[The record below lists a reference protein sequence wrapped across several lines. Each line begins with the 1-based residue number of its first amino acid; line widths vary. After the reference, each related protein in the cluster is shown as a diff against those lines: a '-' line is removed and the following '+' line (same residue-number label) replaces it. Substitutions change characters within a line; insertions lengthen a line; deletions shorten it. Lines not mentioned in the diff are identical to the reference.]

1 MKQTYHTMKH
11 FLLLLISNLHTFAK
25 MNQSPQLIINSNAM
39 KATKKWMIATT
50 ALLSFACAN
59 GYAQAN
65 KNADRSSQKE
75 EGNRNVMLNAA
86 SANGPRE
93 IQIGLPSADVNVL
106 ENGIPVTYATNPHSV
121 NSLWRADASLS
132 HVGLLKISETAITT
146 GNIGYAVNS
155 STQLGDKGFH
165 GTMNYKTNHFGMQEF
180 SLNLN
185 GEIAKDWYYSGS
197 IYQDFDPGT
206 FKIKSTPFQ
215 DRTQIYK
222 FALTKRYHDN
232 RGEFCAIYHYSNS
245 HPVYMYATQSAPFI
259 YVGDGSV
266 REFGDFSLGTT
277 SYLPMDNEMVYR
289 DMRTGELKKTN
300 LYDAVQNKGSEFT
313 LMNNYKWDNGLA
325 WKVIMKYDH
334 ATGSCVY
341 QTPME
346 LSKRANSSINYQ
358 YEAAD
363 GSMRNYEGE
372 YVQSRMSCLNR
383 GFIDEF
389 MFTTELSRNLP
400 NGTWRLGLNEW
411 YYDID
416 YASNTTMYDQSVP
429 MDGSYP
435 VRLYNPAFATS
446 TSRLYAGSGYYYD
459 FNKNAS
465 EYYKGHENKL
475 AIYFTHDWDITD
487 QLNLY
492 YGARLEYQALRGN
505 NAAVKNANGDYIGR
519 FANYY
524 LGATAIPAYDSEGN
538 QTGYMAGTSS
548 TNGSVAVEPTPMSYD
563 WINYALSAAATYK
576 LADKFGLTGDF
587 TYITQH
593 PRIENFAPATLPN
606 TDKISVPLGRAGIYF
621 NNDWLSLTSLF
632 SYISKTNNNSTLN
645 LQHTVNGVNEILA
658 APLNYDIKTLGW
670 TTDVVTTP
678 FKGFDLHF
686 LFTYQKPTYKKYET
700 SVKFSDGYI
709 GQINATGNIVAE
721 IPQVIIEIDPSYMI
735 TDNLKVW
742 TSFRY
747 FSKTYANI
755 NDAYYFNGRWETFGG
770 VNWQVN
776 KKLTLGC
783 TIVNFLNQTGAKGSI
798 AGAEL
803 VTKEEAGQYANTVMA
818 GSYIRPF
825 TVEFY

>member
-1 MKQTYHTMKH
+1 MNARLNQQEKRISAVV
-11 FLLLLISNLHTFAK
+11 FLL
-25 MNQSPQLIINSNAM
+25 
-39 KATKKWMIATT
+39 
-50 ALLSFACAN
+50 ACACM
-59 GYAQAN
+59 GAFAQQQDSTQVAN
-65 KNADRSSQKE
+65 PSKE

-155 STQLGDKGFH
+155 FTQLGEKGFN
-165 GTMNYKTNHFGMQEF
+165 GTLNYKSNHFGMQEF

-185 GEIAKDWYYSGS
+185 GGMGKDWFYSGS

-222 FALTKRYHDN
+222 FALTKRYNQN
-232 RGEFCAIYHYSNS
+232 RGELTAMYHYSNS
-245 HPVYMYATQSAPFI
+245 HPVYMYATQSAPFV

-277 SYLPMDNEMVYR
+277 SYLPVDNEMIYR
-289 DMRTGELKKTN
+289 DMRTGELKKTS

-313 LMNNYKWDNGLA
+313 LMNNYTWDNGLN
-325 WKVIMKYDH
+325 WKAIMKYDH
-334 ATGSCVY
+334 STGSCVY
-341 QTPME
+341 QTPMSLDKNE
-346 LSKRANSSINYQ
+346 AGINYM
-358 YEAAD
+358 YEDAD
-363 GSMRNYEGE
+363 GGMKPYTGE

-383 GFIDEF
+383 GFIDSF
-389 MFTTELSRNLP
+389 MFTTELSRSVGNS
-400 NGTWRLGLNEW
+400 TWRLGVNEW

-416 YASNTTMYDQSVP
+416 YSSATTMYDQSVP
-429 MDGSYP
+429 TDGGYP
-435 VRLYNPAFATS
+435 VRLYNADYQT
-446 TSRLYAGSGYYYD
+446 YADRTYGENGYYYD

-475 AIYFTHDWDITD
+475 AVYFTHDWNITD
-487 QLNLY
+487 KFNLY
-492 YGARLEYQALRGN
+492 YGARLEYQALRGD
-505 NAAVKNANGDYIGR
+505 NAAVLNADGNYVGR
-519 FANYY
+519 FSNYY
-524 LGATAIPAYDSEGN
+524 LGATAPD
-538 QTGYMAGTSS
+538 GTQI
-548 TNGSVAVEPTPMSYD
+548 APTPFSYD
-563 WINYALSAAATYK
+563 WLNYALTASATYK
-576 LADKFGLTGDF
+576 LNKEFGFTGDF

-593 PRIENFAPATLPN
+593 PKLENFAPATLPN

-621 NNDWLSLTSLF
+621 NNSWLSLTSLF

-645 LQHTVNGVNEILA
+645 LQHKTAAGQTEIMA
-658 APLNYDIKTLGW
+658 APLTYDIQTLGW
-670 TTDVVTTP
+670 TTDVVAHP

-700 SVKFSDGYI
+700 SVEFSDGYV
-709 GQINATGNIVAE
+709 GKINATGNIVAE
-721 IPQVIIEIDPSYMI
+721 IPQVIVEIDPSYMI
-735 TDNLKVW
+735 TKDLKIW

-770 VNWQVN
+770 LNWQVN
-776 KKLTLGC
+776 KQLSLGC
-783 TIVNFLNQTGAKGSI
+783 TVVNFLNQTGAKGSI

-803 VTKEEAGQYANTVMA
+803 VTKDEASKYAGTVMA

-825 TVEFY
+825 TVEFSASLKF

>member
-1 MKQTYHTMKH
+1 MQNFK
-11 FLLLLISNLHTFAK
+11 L
-25 MNQSPQLIINSNAM
+25 NAM
-39 KATKKWMIATT
+39 KIKKEQFSDRMKAIVLLL
-50 ALLSFACAN
+50 ALACVN
-59 GYAQAN
+59 GYAQEN
-65 KNADRSSQKE
+65 NSSKGEDGSTSKE

-132 HVGLLKISETAITT
+132 HVGLLKISKTAITT

-155 STQLGDKGFH
+155 FTQLGEKGFH
-165 GTMNYKTNHFGMQEF
+165 GTLNYKTNHFGMQEV

-185 GEIAKDWYYSGS
+185 GSLAKDWFYSGS

-222 FALTKRYHDN
+222 FALTKKYNDN
-232 RGEFCAIYHYSNS
+232 RGELTAIYHYSNS
-245 HPVYMYATQSAPFI
+245 HPVYNYATQSAPFV

-266 REFGDFSLGTT
+266 REFGDFALGTT
-277 SYLPMDNEMVYR
+277 SYLPVDNEMVYR

-300 LYDAVQNKGSEFT
+300 LYDASQNRGSEFT
-313 LMNNYKWDNGLA
+313 LMNNYTWDNGLN
-325 WKVIMKYDH
+325 WKTVMKYDH
-334 ATGSCVY
+334 SLGSLVY
-341 QTPME
+341 QTPMSLDQNE
-346 LSKRANSSINYQ
+346 AGINYL
-358 YEAAD
+358 YEAVD
-363 GSMRNYEGE
+363 GSMQPYTGE

-383 GFIDEF
+383 GFIDSF
-389 MFTTELSRNLP
+389 MFTTELSRKVN
-400 NGTWRLGLNEW
+400 NSTWRLGLNEW
-411 YYDID
+411 YYDVD
-416 YASNTTMYDQSVP
+416 YTSSTTMYDQSVP

-435 VRLYNPAFATS
+435 VRLYNADYATYS
-446 TSRLYAGSGYYYD
+446 GRTYAGSGCYYD

-475 AIYFTHDWDITD
+475 ALYFTHDWDITD
-487 QLNLY
+487 KLNLY
-492 YGARLEYQALRGN
+492 YGARLEYQALRGE
-505 NAAVKNANGDYIGR
+505 NAAVTNANGEYVGR

-524 LGATAIPAYDSEGN
+524 LGATAPD
-538 QTGYMAGTSS
+538 GTKI
-548 TNGSVAVEPTPMSYD
+548 APTSMSYD
-563 WINYALSAAATYK
+563 WLNYALTAAVTYK
-576 LADKFGLTGDF
+576 LTKEFGFTGDF

-593 PRIENFAPATLPN
+593 PKIENFAPATLPN
-606 TDKISVPLGRAGIYF
+606 TDKISVPLGRAGIYY
-621 NNDWLSLTSLF
+621 NNEWLSLTSLF

-645 LQHTVNGVNEILA
+645 LQHKTAAGQTEIMA

-670 TTDVVTTP
+670 TTDVVARP

-700 SVKFSDGYI
+700 SVTFSDGYV
-709 GQINATGNIVAE
+709 GSINATGNIVAE
-721 IPQVIIEIDPSYMI
+721 IPEVIVEIDPSYMI
-735 TDNLKVW
+735 TKDLKIW

-770 VNWQVN
+770 LNWQVN
-776 KKLTLGC
+776 KKLALGC
-783 TIVNFLNQTGAKGSI
+783 TVVNFLNQTGAKGSI

-803 VTKEEAGQYANTVMA
+803 IEKEDAGQYAGHVMA

-825 TVEFY
+825 TVEFSASLKF

>member
-1 MKQTYHTMKH
+1 MQD
-11 FLLLLISNLHTFAK
+11 F
-25 MNQSPQLIINSNAM
+25 NAM
-39 KATKKWMIATT
+39 KSESKQMNRMKAVVLLL
-50 ALLSFACAN
+50 ALACVN
-59 GYAQAN
+59 GYAQEN
-65 KNADRSSQKE
+65 NSSKGEDGSTSKE

-155 STQLGDKGFH
+155 FTQLGEKGFH
-165 GTMNYKTNHFGMQEF
+165 GTLNYKTNHFGMQEV

-185 GEIAKDWYYSGS
+185 GSLAKDWFYSGS

-222 FALTKRYHDN
+222 FALTKKYNDN
-232 RGEFCAIYHYSNS
+232 RGELTAIYHYSNS
-245 HPVYMYATQSAPFI
+245 HPVYNYATQSAPFV

-266 REFGDFSLGTT
+266 REFGDFALGTT
-277 SYLPMDNEMVYR
+277 SYLPVDNEMVYR

-300 LYDAVQNKGSEFT
+300 LYDASQNRGSEFT
-313 LMNNYKWDNGLA
+313 LMNNYTWDNGLN
-325 WKVIMKYDH
+325 WKTVMKYDH
-334 ATGSCVY
+334 SLGSLVY
-341 QTPME
+341 QTPMSLDQNE
-346 LSKRANSSINYQ
+346 AGINYL
-358 YEAAD
+358 YEAVD
-363 GSMRNYEGE
+363 GSMQPYTGE

-383 GFIDEF
+383 GFIDSF
-389 MFTTELSRNLP
+389 MFTTELSRKVN
-400 NGTWRLGLNEW
+400 NSTWRLGLNEW
-411 YYDID
+411 YYDVD
-416 YASNTTMYDQSVP
+416 YTSSTTMYDQSVP

-435 VRLYNPAFATS
+435 VRLYNADYATYS
-446 TSRLYAGSGYYYD
+446 GRTYAGSGCYYD

-475 AIYFTHDWDITD
+475 ALYFTHDWDITD
-487 QLNLY
+487 KLNLY
-492 YGARLEYQALRGN
+492 YGARLEYQALRGE
-505 NAAVKNANGDYIGR
+505 NAAVTNANGEYVGR

-524 LGATAIPAYDSEGN
+524 LGATAPD
-538 QTGYMAGTSS
+538 GTKI
-548 TNGSVAVEPTPMSYD
+548 APTSMSYD
-563 WINYALSAAATYK
+563 WLNYALTAAVTYK
-576 LADKFGLTGDF
+576 LTKEFGFTGDF

-593 PRIENFAPATLPN
+593 PKIENFAPATLPN
-606 TDKISVPLGRAGIYF
+606 TDKISVPLGRAGIYY
-621 NNDWLSLTSLF
+621 NNEWLSLTSLF

-645 LQHTVNGVNEILA
+645 LQHKTVAGQTEIMA

-670 TTDVVTTP
+670 TTDVVARP

-700 SVKFSDGYI
+700 SVTFSDGYV
-709 GQINATGNIVAE
+709 GSINATGNIVAE
-721 IPQVIIEIDPSYMI
+721 IPEVIVEIDPSYMI
-735 TDNLKVW
+735 TKDLKIW

-770 VNWQVN
+770 LNWQVN
-776 KKLTLGC
+776 KKLALGC
-783 TIVNFLNQTGAKGSI
+783 TVVNFLNQTGAKGSI

-803 VTKEEAGQYANTVMA
+803 IEKEDAGQYAGHVMA

-825 TVEFY
+825 TVEFSASLKF

>member
-1 MKQTYHTMKH
+1 MQD
-11 FLLLLISNLHTFAK
+11 F
-25 MNQSPQLIINSNAM
+25 NAM
-39 KATKKWMIATT
+39 KIKKEQFSDRMKAVVLLL
-50 ALLSFACAN
+50 ALACVN
-59 GYAQAN
+59 GYAQEN
-65 KNADRSSQKE
+65 NSSKGEDGSTSKE

-155 STQLGDKGFH
+155 FTQLGEKGFH
-165 GTMNYKTNHFGMQEF
+165 GTLNYKTNHFGMQEV

-185 GEIAKDWYYSGS
+185 GSLAKDWFYSGS

-222 FALTKRYHDN
+222 FALTKKYNDN
-232 RGEFCAIYHYSNS
+232 RGELTAIYHYSNS
-245 HPVYMYATQSAPFI
+245 HPVYNYATQSAPFV

-266 REFGDFSLGTT
+266 REFGDFALGTT
-277 SYLPMDNEMVYR
+277 SYLPVDNEMVYR

-300 LYDAVQNKGSEFT
+300 LYDASQNRGSEFT
-313 LMNNYKWDNGLA
+313 LMNNYTWDNGLN
-325 WKVIMKYDH
+325 WKTVMKYDH
-334 ATGSCVY
+334 SLGSLVY
-341 QTPME
+341 QTPMSLDQNE
-346 LSKRANSSINYQ
+346 AGINYL
-358 YEAAD
+358 YEAVD
-363 GSMRNYEGE
+363 GSMQPYTGE

-383 GFIDEF
+383 GFIDSF
-389 MFTTELSRNLP
+389 MFTTELSRKVN
-400 NGTWRLGLNEW
+400 NSTWRLGLNEW
-411 YYDID
+411 YYDVD
-416 YASNTTMYDQSVP
+416 YTSSTTMYDQSVP

-435 VRLYNPAFATS
+435 VRLYNADYATYS
-446 TSRLYAGSGYYYD
+446 GRTYAGSGCYYD

-475 AIYFTHDWDITD
+475 ALYFTHDWDITD
-487 QLNLY
+487 KLNLY
-492 YGARLEYQALRGN
+492 YGARLEYQALRGE
-505 NAAVKNANGDYIGR
+505 NAAVTNTNGEYVGR

-524 LGATAIPAYDSEGN
+524 LGATAPD
-538 QTGYMAGTSS
+538 GTKI
-548 TNGSVAVEPTPMSYD
+548 APTSMSYD
-563 WINYALSAAATYK
+563 WLNYALTAAVTYK
-576 LADKFGLTGDF
+576 LTKEFGFTGDF

-593 PRIENFAPATLPN
+593 PKIENFAPATLPN
-606 TDKISVPLGRAGIYF
+606 TDKISVPLGRAGIYY
-621 NNDWLSLTSLF
+621 NNEWLSLTSLF

-645 LQHTVNGVNEILA
+645 LQHKTAAGQTEIMA

-670 TTDVVTTP
+670 TTDVVARP

-700 SVKFSDGYI
+700 SVTFSDGYV
-709 GQINATGNIVAE
+709 GSINATGNIVAE
-721 IPQVIIEIDPSYMI
+721 IPEVIVEIDPSYMI
-735 TDNLKVW
+735 TKDLKIW

-770 VNWQVN
+770 LNWQVN
-776 KKLTLGC
+776 KKLALGC
-783 TIVNFLNQTGAKGSI
+783 TVVNFLNQTGAKGSI

-803 VTKEEAGQYANTVMA
+803 IEKEDAGQYAGHVMA

-825 TVEFY
+825 TVEFSASLKF

>member
-1 MKQTYHTMKH
+1 MIYINAMNARLNQQEKRISAVV
-11 FLLLLISNLHTFAK
+11 FLL
-25 MNQSPQLIINSNAM
+25 
-39 KATKKWMIATT
+39 
-50 ALLSFACAN
+50 ACACM
-59 GYAQAN
+59 GAFAQQQDSTQVAN
-65 KNADRSSQKE
+65 PSKE

-155 STQLGDKGFH
+155 FTQLGEKGFN
-165 GTMNYKTNHFGMQEF
+165 GTLNYKSNHFGMQEF

-185 GEIAKDWYYSGS
+185 GGMGKDWFYSGS

-222 FALTKRYHDN
+222 FALTKRYNQN
-232 RGEFCAIYHYSNS
+232 RGELTAMYHYSNS
-245 HPVYMYATQSAPFI
+245 HPVYMYATQSAPFV

-277 SYLPMDNEMVYR
+277 SYLPVDNEMIYR
-289 DMRTGELKKTN
+289 DMRTGKLKKTS

-313 LMNNYKWDNGLA
+313 LMNNYTWDNGLN
-325 WKVIMKYDH
+325 WKAIMKYDH
-334 ATGSCVY
+334 STGSCVY
-341 QTPME
+341 QTPMSLDKNE
-346 LSKRANSSINYQ
+346 AGINYM
-358 YEAAD
+358 YEDAD
-363 GSMRNYEGE
+363 GGMKPYTGE

-383 GFIDEF
+383 GFIDSF
-389 MFTTELSRNLP
+389 MFTTELSRSVGNS
-400 NGTWRLGLNEW
+400 TWRLGVNEW

-416 YASNTTMYDQSVP
+416 YSSATTMYDQSVP
-429 MDGSYP
+429 TDGGYP
-435 VRLYNPAFATS
+435 VRLYNADYQT
-446 TSRLYAGSGYYYD
+446 YADRTYGENGYYYD

-475 AIYFTHDWDITD
+475 AVYFTHDWNITD
-487 QLNLY
+487 KFNLY
-492 YGARLEYQALRGN
+492 YGARLEYQALRGD
-505 NAAVKNANGDYIGR
+505 NAAVLNADGNYVGR
-519 FANYY
+519 FSNYY
-524 LGATAIPAYDSEGN
+524 LGATAPD
-538 QTGYMAGTSS
+538 GTQI
-548 TNGSVAVEPTPMSYD
+548 APTPFSYD
-563 WINYALSAAATYK
+563 WLNYALTASATYK
-576 LADKFGLTGDF
+576 LNKEFGFTGDF

-593 PRIENFAPATLPN
+593 PKLENFAPATLPN

-621 NNDWLSLTSLF
+621 NNSWLSLTSLF

-645 LQHTVNGVNEILA
+645 LQHKTAAGQTEIMA
-658 APLNYDIKTLGW
+658 APLTYDIQTLGW
-670 TTDVVTTP
+670 TTDVVAHP

-700 SVKFSDGYI
+700 SVEFSDGYV
-709 GQINATGNIVAE
+709 GKINATGNIVAE
-721 IPQVIIEIDPSYMI
+721 IPQVIVEIDPSYMI
-735 TDNLKVW
+735 TKDLKIW

-770 VNWQVN
+770 LNWQVN
-776 KKLTLGC
+776 KQLSLGC
-783 TIVNFLNQTGAKGSI
+783 TVVNFLNQTGAKGSI

-803 VTKEEAGQYANTVMA
+803 VTKDEASKYAGTVMA

-825 TVEFY
+825 TVEFSASLKF

>member
-1 MKQTYHTMKH
+1 MKIKKEQFSDRMKAVV
-11 FLLLLISNLHTFAK
+11 LLL
-25 MNQSPQLIINSNAM
+25 
-39 KATKKWMIATT
+39 
-50 ALLSFACAN
+50 ALACVN
-59 GYAQAN
+59 GYAQEN
-65 KNADRSSQKE
+65 NSSKGEDGSTSKE

-155 STQLGDKGFH
+155 FTQLGEKGFH
-165 GTMNYKTNHFGMQEF
+165 GTLNYKTNHFGMQEV

-185 GEIAKDWYYSGS
+185 GSLAKDWFYSGS

-222 FALTKRYHDN
+222 FALTKKYNDN
-232 RGEFCAIYHYSNS
+232 RGELTAIYHYSNS
-245 HPVYMYATQSAPFI
+245 HPVYNYATQSAPFV

-266 REFGDFSLGTT
+266 REFGDFALGTT
-277 SYLPMDNEMVYR
+277 SYLPVDNEMVYR

-300 LYDAVQNKGSEFT
+300 LYDASQNRGSEFT
-313 LMNNYKWDNGLA
+313 LMNNYTWDNGLN
-325 WKVIMKYDH
+325 WKTVMKYDH
-334 ATGSCVY
+334 SLGSLVY
-341 QTPME
+341 QTPMSLDQNE
-346 LSKRANSSINYQ
+346 AGINYL
-358 YEAAD
+358 YEAVD
-363 GSMRNYEGE
+363 GSMQPYTGE

-383 GFIDEF
+383 GFIDSF
-389 MFTTELSRNLP
+389 MFTTELSRKVN
-400 NGTWRLGLNEW
+400 NSTWRLGLNEW
-411 YYDID
+411 YYDVD
-416 YASNTTMYDQSVP
+416 YTSSTTMYDQSVP

-435 VRLYNPAFATS
+435 VRLYNADYAIYSGRT
-446 TSRLYAGSGYYYD
+446 YAGSGCYYD

-475 AIYFTHDWDITD
+475 ALYFTHDWDITD
-487 QLNLY
+487 KLNLY
-492 YGARLEYQALRGN
+492 YGARLEYQALRGE
-505 NAAVKNANGDYIGR
+505 NAAVTNANGEYVGR

-524 LGATAIPAYDSEGN
+524 LGATAPD
-538 QTGYMAGTSS
+538 GTKI
-548 TNGSVAVEPTPMSYD
+548 APTSMSYD
-563 WINYALSAAATYK
+563 WLNYALTAAVTYK
-576 LADKFGLTGDF
+576 LTKEFGFTGDF

-593 PRIENFAPATLPN
+593 PKIENFAPATLPN
-606 TDKISVPLGRAGIYF
+606 TDKISVPLGRAGIYY
-621 NNDWLSLTSLF
+621 NNEWLSLTSLF

-645 LQHTVNGVNEILA
+645 LQHKTAAGQTEIMA

-670 TTDVVTTP
+670 TTDVVARP

-700 SVKFSDGYI
+700 SVTFSDGYV
-709 GQINATGNIVAE
+709 GSINATGNIVAE
-721 IPQVIIEIDPSYMI
+721 IPEVIVEIDPSYMI
-735 TDNLKVW
+735 TKDLKIW

-770 VNWQVN
+770 LNWQVN
-776 KKLTLGC
+776 KKLALGC
-783 TIVNFLNQTGAKGSI
+783 TVVNFLNQTGAKGSI

-803 VTKEEAGQYANTVMA
+803 IEKEDAGQYAGHVMA

-825 TVEFY
+825 TVEFSASLKF

>member
-1 MKQTYHTMKH
+1 MQNFK
-11 FLLLLISNLHTFAK
+11 L
-25 MNQSPQLIINSNAM
+25 NAM
-39 KATKKWMIATT
+39 KIKKEQFSDRMKAVVLLL
-50 ALLSFACAN
+50 ALACVN
-59 GYAQAN
+59 GYAQEN
-65 KNADRSSQKE
+65 NSSKGEDGSTSKE

-155 STQLGDKGFH
+155 FTQLGEKGFH
-165 GTMNYKTNHFGMQEF
+165 GTLNYKTNHFGMQEV

-185 GEIAKDWYYSGS
+185 GSLAKDWFYSGS

-222 FALTKRYHDN
+222 FALTKKYNDN
-232 RGEFCAIYHYSNS
+232 RGELTAIYHYSNS
-245 HPVYMYATQSAPFI
+245 HPVYNYATQSAPFV
-259 YVGDGSV
+259 YLGDGSV
-266 REFGDFSLGTT
+266 REFGDFALGTT
-277 SYLPMDNEMVYR
+277 SYLPVDNEMVYR

-300 LYDAVQNKGSEFT
+300 LYDASQNRGSEFT
-313 LMNNYKWDNGLA
+313 LMNNYSWDNGLN
-325 WKVIMKYDH
+325 WKTVMKYDH
-334 ATGSCVY
+334 SLGSLVY
-341 QTPME
+341 QTPMSLDQNE
-346 LSKRANSSINYQ
+346 AGINYL
-358 YEAAD
+358 YEAVD
-363 GSMRNYEGE
+363 GSMQPYTGE

-383 GFIDEF
+383 GFIDSF
-389 MFTTELSRNLP
+389 MFTTELSRKVN
-400 NGTWRLGLNEW
+400 NSTWRLGLNEW
-411 YYDID
+411 YYDVD
-416 YASNTTMYDQSVP
+416 YTSSTTMYDQSVP

-435 VRLYNPAFATS
+435 VRLYNADYATYS
-446 TSRLYAGSGYYYD
+446 GRTYAGSGCYYD

-475 AIYFTHDWDITD
+475 ALYFTHDWDITD
-487 QLNLY
+487 KLNLY
-492 YGARLEYQALRGN
+492 YGARLEYQALRGE
-505 NAAVKNANGDYIGR
+505 NAAVTNANGEYVGR

-524 LGATAIPAYDSEGN
+524 LGATAPD
-538 QTGYMAGTSS
+538 GTKI
-548 TNGSVAVEPTPMSYD
+548 APTSMSYD
-563 WINYALSAAATYK
+563 WLNYALTAAVTYK
-576 LADKFGLTGDF
+576 LTKEFGFTGDF

-593 PRIENFAPATLPN
+593 PKIENFAPATLPN
-606 TDKISVPLGRAGIYF
+606 TDKISVPLGRAGIYY
-621 NNDWLSLTSLF
+621 NNEWLSLTSLF

-645 LQHTVNGVNEILA
+645 LQHKTAAGQTEIMA

-670 TTDVVTTP
+670 TTDVVARP

-700 SVKFSDGYI
+700 SVTFSDGYV
-709 GQINATGNIVAE
+709 GSINATGNIVAE
-721 IPQVIIEIDPSYMI
+721 IPEVIVEIDPSYMI
-735 TDNLKVW
+735 TKNLKIW

-770 VNWQVN
+770 LNWQVN
-776 KKLTLGC
+776 KKLALGC
-783 TIVNFLNQTGAKGSI
+783 TVVNFLNQTGAKGSI

-803 VTKEEAGQYANTVMA
+803 IEKEDAGQYAGHVMA

-825 TVEFY
+825 TVEFSASLKF

>member
-1 MKQTYHTMKH
+1 MQNFK
-11 FLLLLISNLHTFAK
+11 L
-25 MNQSPQLIINSNAM
+25 NAM
-39 KATKKWMIATT
+39 KIKKEQFSDRMKAVVLLL
-50 ALLSFACAN
+50 ALACVN
-59 GYAQAN
+59 GYAQEN
-65 KNADRSSQKE
+65 NSSKGEDGSTSKE

-155 STQLGDKGFH
+155 FTQLGEKGFH
-165 GTMNYKTNHFGMQEF
+165 GTLNYKTNHFGMQEV

-185 GEIAKDWYYSGS
+185 GSLAKDWFYSGS

-222 FALTKRYHDN
+222 FALTKKYNDN
-232 RGEFCAIYHYSNS
+232 RGELTAIYHYSNS
-245 HPVYMYATQSAPFI
+245 HPVYNYATQSAPFV

-266 REFGDFSLGTT
+266 REFGDFALGTT
-277 SYLPMDNEMVYR
+277 SYLPVDNEMVYR

-300 LYDAVQNKGSEFT
+300 LYDASQNRGGEFT
-313 LMNNYKWDNGLA
+313 LMNNYTWDNGLN
-325 WKVIMKYDH
+325 WKTVMKYDH
-334 ATGSCVY
+334 SLGSLVY
-341 QTPME
+341 QTPMSLDQNE
-346 LSKRANSSINYQ
+346 AGINYL
-358 YEAAD
+358 YEAVD
-363 GSMRNYEGE
+363 GSMQPYTGE

-383 GFIDEF
+383 GFIDSF
-389 MFTTELSRNLP
+389 MFTTELSRKVN
-400 NGTWRLGLNEW
+400 NSTWRLGLNEW
-411 YYDID
+411 YYDVD
-416 YASNTTMYDQSVP
+416 YTSSTTMYDQSVP

-435 VRLYNPAFATS
+435 VRLYNADYATYS
-446 TSRLYAGSGYYYD
+446 GRTYAGSGCYYD

-475 AIYFTHDWDITD
+475 ALYFTHDWDITD
-487 QLNLY
+487 KLNLY
-492 YGARLEYQALRGN
+492 YGARLEYQALRGE
-505 NAAVKNANGDYIGR
+505 NAAVTNANGEYVGR

-524 LGATAIPAYDSEGN
+524 LGATAPD
-538 QTGYMAGTSS
+538 GTKI
-548 TNGSVAVEPTPMSYD
+548 APTSMSYD
-563 WINYALSAAATYK
+563 WLNYALTAAVTYK
-576 LADKFGLTGDF
+576 LTKEFGFTGDF

-593 PRIENFAPATLPN
+593 PKIENFAPATLPN
-606 TDKISVPLGRAGIYF
+606 MDKISVPLGRAGIYY
-621 NNDWLSLTSLF
+621 NNEWLSLTSLF

-645 LQHTVNGVNEILA
+645 LQHKTAAGQTEIMA

-670 TTDVVTTP
+670 TTDVVARP

-700 SVKFSDGYI
+700 SVTFSDGYV
-709 GQINATGNIVAE
+709 GSINATGNIVAE
-721 IPQVIIEIDPSYMI
+721 IPEVIVEIDPSYMI
-735 TDNLKVW
+735 TKDLKIW

-770 VNWQVN
+770 LNWQVN
-776 KKLTLGC
+776 KKLALGC
-783 TIVNFLNQTGAKGSI
+783 TVVNFLNQTGAKGSI

-803 VTKEEAGQYANTVMA
+803 IEKEDAGQYAGHVMA

-825 TVEFY
+825 TVEFSASLKF

>member
-1 MKQTYHTMKH
+1 MQNFK
-11 FLLLLISNLHTFAK
+11 L
-25 MNQSPQLIINSNAM
+25 NAM
-39 KATKKWMIATT
+39 KIKKEQFSDRMKAVVLLL
-50 ALLSFACAN
+50 ALVCVN
-59 GYAQAN
+59 GYAQEN
-65 KNADRSSQKE
+65 NSSKGEDGSTSKE

-155 STQLGDKGFH
+155 FTQLGEKGFH
-165 GTMNYKTNHFGMQEF
+165 GTLNYKTNHFGMQEV

-185 GEIAKDWYYSGS
+185 GSLAKDWFYSGS

-222 FALTKRYHDN
+222 FALTKKYNDN
-232 RGEFCAIYHYSNS
+232 RGELTAIYHYSNS
-245 HPVYMYATQSAPFI
+245 HPVYNYATQSAPFV

-266 REFGDFSLGTT
+266 REFGDFALGTT
-277 SYLPMDNEMVYR
+277 SYLPVDNEMVYR

-300 LYDAVQNKGSEFT
+300 LYDASQNRGSEFT
-313 LMNNYKWDNGLA
+313 LMNNYTWDNGLN
-325 WKVIMKYDH
+325 WKTVMKYDH
-334 ATGSCVY
+334 SLGSLVY
-341 QTPME
+341 QTPMSLDQNE
-346 LSKRANSSINYQ
+346 AGINYL
-358 YEAAD
+358 YEAVD
-363 GSMRNYEGE
+363 GSMQPYTGE

-383 GFIDEF
+383 GFIDSF
-389 MFTTELSRNLP
+389 MFTTELSRKVN
-400 NGTWRLGLNEW
+400 NSTWRLGLNEW
-411 YYDID
+411 YYDVD
-416 YASNTTMYDQSVP
+416 YTSSTTMYDQSVP

-435 VRLYNPAFATS
+435 VRLYNADYATYS
-446 TSRLYAGSGYYYD
+446 GRTYAGSGCYYD

-475 AIYFTHDWDITD
+475 ALYFTHDWDITD
-487 QLNLY
+487 KLNLY
-492 YGARLEYQALRGN
+492 YGARLEYQALRGE
-505 NAAVKNANGDYIGR
+505 NAAVTNTNGEYVGR

-524 LGATAIPAYDSEGN
+524 LGATAPD
-538 QTGYMAGTSS
+538 GTKI
-548 TNGSVAVEPTPMSYD
+548 APTSMSYD
-563 WINYALSAAATYK
+563 WLNYALTAAVTYK
-576 LADKFGLTGDF
+576 LTKEFGFTGDF

-593 PRIENFAPATLPN
+593 PKIENFAPATLPN
-606 TDKISVPLGRAGIYF
+606 TDKISVPLGRAGIYY
-621 NNDWLSLTSLF
+621 NNEWLSLTSLF

-645 LQHTVNGVNEILA
+645 LQHKTVAGQTEIMA

-670 TTDVVTTP
+670 TTDVVARP

-700 SVKFSDGYI
+700 SVTFSDGYV
-709 GQINATGNIVAE
+709 GSINATGNIVAE
-721 IPQVIIEIDPSYMI
+721 IPEVIVEIDPSYMI
-735 TDNLKVW
+735 TKDLKIW

-770 VNWQVN
+770 LNWQVN
-776 KKLTLGC
+776 KKLALGC
-783 TIVNFLNQTGAKGSI
+783 TVVNFLNQTGAKGSI

-803 VTKEEAGQYANTVMA
+803 IEKEDAGQYAGHVMA

-825 TVEFY
+825 TVEFSASLKF

>member
-1 MKQTYHTMKH
+1 MQNFK
-11 FLLLLISNLHTFAK
+11 L
-25 MNQSPQLIINSNAM
+25 NAM
-39 KATKKWMIATT
+39 KIKKEQFSDRMKAVVLLL
-50 ALLSFACAN
+50 ALACVN
-59 GYAQAN
+59 GYAQEN
-65 KNADRSSQKE
+65 NSSKGEDGSTSKE

-155 STQLGDKGFH
+155 FTQLGEKGFH
-165 GTMNYKTNHFGMQEF
+165 GTLNYKTNHFGMQEV

-185 GEIAKDWYYSGS
+185 GSLAKDWFYSGS

-222 FALTKRYHDN
+222 FALTKKYNDN
-232 RGEFCAIYHYSNS
+232 RGELTAIYHYSNS
-245 HPVYMYATQSAPFI
+245 HPVYNYATQSAPFV

-266 REFGDFSLGTT
+266 REFGDFALGTT
-277 SYLPMDNEMVYR
+277 SYLPVDNEMVYR

-300 LYDAVQNKGSEFT
+300 LYDASQNRGSEFT
-313 LMNNYKWDNGLA
+313 LMNNYTWDNGLN
-325 WKVIMKYDH
+325 WKTVMKYDH
-334 ATGSCVY
+334 SLGSLVY
-341 QTPME
+341 QTPMSLDQNE
-346 LSKRANSSINYQ
+346 AGINYL
-358 YEAAD
+358 YEAVD
-363 GSMRNYEGE
+363 GSMQPYTGE

-383 GFIDEF
+383 GFIDSF
-389 MFTTELSRNLP
+389 MFTTELSRKVN
-400 NGTWRLGLNEW
+400 NSTWRLGLNEW
-411 YYDID
+411 YYDVD
-416 YASNTTMYDQSVP
+416 YTSSTTMYDQSVP

-435 VRLYNPAFATS
+435 VRLYNADYATYS
-446 TSRLYAGSGYYYD
+446 GRTYAGSGCYYD

-475 AIYFTHDWDITD
+475 ALYFTHDWDITD
-487 QLNLY
+487 KLNLY
-492 YGARLEYQALRGN
+492 YGARLEYQALRGE
-505 NAAVKNANGDYIGR
+505 NAAVTNANGEYVGR

-524 LGATAIPAYDSEGN
+524 LGATAPD
-538 QTGYMAGTSS
+538 GTKI
-548 TNGSVAVEPTPMSYD
+548 APTSMSYD
-563 WINYALSAAATYK
+563 WLNYALTAAVTYK
-576 LADKFGLTGDF
+576 LTKEFGFTGDF

-593 PRIENFAPATLPN
+593 PKIENFAPATLPN
-606 TDKISVPLGRAGIYF
+606 TDKISVPLGRAGIYY
-621 NNDWLSLTSLF
+621 NNEWLSLTSLF

-645 LQHTVNGVNEILA
+645 LQHKTAAGQTEIMA

-670 TTDVVTTP
+670 TTDVVARP

-700 SVKFSDGYI
+700 SVTFSDGYV
-709 GQINATGNIVAE
+709 GSINATGNIVAE
-721 IPQVIIEIDPSYMI
+721 IPEVIVEIDPSYMI
-735 TDNLKVW
+735 TKYLKIW

-770 VNWQVN
+770 LNWQVN
-776 KKLTLGC
+776 KKLALGC
-783 TIVNFLNQTGAKGSI
+783 TVVNFLNQTGAKGSI

-803 VTKEEAGQYANTVMA
+803 IEKEDAGQYAGHVMA

-825 TVEFY
+825 TVEFSASLKF

>member
-1 MKQTYHTMKH
+1 MQD
-11 FLLLLISNLHTFAK
+11 F
-25 MNQSPQLIINSNAM
+25 NAM
-39 KATKKWMIATT
+39 KSESKQMNRMKAVVLLL
-50 ALLSFACAN
+50 ALACVN
-59 GYAQAN
+59 GYAQEN
-65 KNADRSSQKE
+65 NSSKGEDGSTSKE

-155 STQLGDKGFH
+155 FTQLGEKGFH
-165 GTMNYKTNHFGMQEF
+165 GTLNYKTNHFGMQEV

-185 GEIAKDWYYSGS
+185 GSLAKDWFYSGS

-222 FALTKRYHDN
+222 FALTKKYNDN
-232 RGEFCAIYHYSNS
+232 RGELTAIYHYSNS
-245 HPVYMYATQSAPFI
+245 HPVYNYATQSAPFV

-266 REFGDFSLGTT
+266 REFGDFALGTT
-277 SYLPMDNEMVYR
+277 SYLPVDNEMVYR

-300 LYDAVQNKGSEFT
+300 LYDASQNRGSEFT
-313 LMNNYKWDNGLA
+313 LMNNYTWDNGLN
-325 WKVIMKYDH
+325 WKTVMKYDH
-334 ATGSCVY
+334 SLGSLVY
-341 QTPME
+341 QTPMSLDQNE
-346 LSKRANSSINYQ
+346 AGINYL
-358 YEAAD
+358 YEAVD
-363 GSMRNYEGE
+363 GSMQPYTGE

-383 GFIDEF
+383 GFIDSF
-389 MFTTELSRNLP
+389 MFTTELSRKVN
-400 NGTWRLGLNEW
+400 NSTWRLGLNEW
-411 YYDID
+411 YYDVD
-416 YASNTTMYDQSVP
+416 YTSSTTMYDQSVP

-435 VRLYNPAFATS
+435 VRLYNADYATYS
-446 TSRLYAGSGYYYD
+446 GRTYAGSGCYYD

-475 AIYFTHDWDITD
+475 ALYFTHDWDITD
-487 QLNLY
+487 KLNLY
-492 YGARLEYQALRGN
+492 YGARLEYQALRGE
-505 NAAVKNANGDYIGR
+505 NAAVTNTNGEYVGR

-524 LGATAIPAYDSEGN
+524 LGATAPD
-538 QTGYMAGTSS
+538 GTKI
-548 TNGSVAVEPTPMSYD
+548 APTSMSYD
-563 WINYALSAAATYK
+563 WLNYALTAAVTYK
-576 LADKFGLTGDF
+576 LTKEFGFTGDF

-593 PRIENFAPATLPN
+593 PKIENFAPATLPN
-606 TDKISVPLGRAGIYF
+606 TDKISVPLGRAGIYY
-621 NNDWLSLTSLF
+621 NNEWLSLTSLF

-645 LQHTVNGVNEILA
+645 LQHKTAAGQTEIMA

-670 TTDVVTTP
+670 TTDVVARP

-700 SVKFSDGYI
+700 SVTFSDGYV
-709 GQINATGNIVAE
+709 GSINATGNIVAE
-721 IPQVIIEIDPSYMI
+721 IPEVIVEIDPSYMI
-735 TDNLKVW
+735 TKDLKIW

-770 VNWQVN
+770 LNWQVN
-776 KKLTLGC
+776 KKLDLGC
-783 TIVNFLNQTGAKGSI
+783 TVVNFLNQTGAKGSI

-803 VTKEEAGQYANTVMA
+803 IEKEDAGQYAGHVMA

-825 TVEFY
+825 TVEFSASLKF

>member
-1 MKQTYHTMKH
+1 MNARLNQQEKRISAVV
-11 FLLLLISNLHTFAK
+11 FLL
-25 MNQSPQLIINSNAM
+25 
-39 KATKKWMIATT
+39 
-50 ALLSFACAN
+50 ACACM
-59 GYAQAN
+59 GAFAQQQDSTQVAN
-65 KNADRSSQKE
+65 PSKE

-155 STQLGDKGFH
+155 FTQLGEKGFN
-165 GTMNYKTNHFGMQEF
+165 GTLNYKSNHFGMQEF

-185 GEIAKDWYYSGS
+185 GGMGKDWFYSGS

-206 FKIKSTPFQ
+206 FKIKSTRFQ

-222 FALTKRYHDN
+222 FALTKRYNQN
-232 RGEFCAIYHYSNS
+232 RGELTAMYHYSNS
-245 HPVYMYATQSAPFI
+245 HPVYMYATQSAPFV

-277 SYLPMDNEMVYR
+277 SYLPVDNEMIYR
-289 DMRTGELKKTN
+289 DMRTGELKKTS

-313 LMNNYKWDNGLA
+313 LMNNYTWDNGLN
-325 WKVIMKYDH
+325 WKAIMKYDH
-334 ATGSCVY
+334 STGSCVY
-341 QTPME
+341 QTPMSLDKNE
-346 LSKRANSSINYQ
+346 AGINYM
-358 YEAAD
+358 YEDAD
-363 GSMRNYEGE
+363 GGMKPYTGE

-383 GFIDEF
+383 GFIDSF
-389 MFTTELSRNLP
+389 MFTTELSRSVGNS
-400 NGTWRLGLNEW
+400 TWRLGVNEW

-416 YASNTTMYDQSVP
+416 YSSATTMYDQSVP
-429 MDGSYP
+429 TDGGYP
-435 VRLYNPAFATS
+435 VRLYNADYQT
-446 TSRLYAGSGYYYD
+446 YADRTYGENGYYYD

-475 AIYFTHDWDITD
+475 AVYFTHDWNITD
-487 QLNLY
+487 KFNLY
-492 YGARLEYQALRGN
+492 YGARLEYQALRGD
-505 NAAVKNANGDYIGR
+505 NAAVLNADGNYVGR
-519 FANYY
+519 FSNYY
-524 LGATAIPAYDSEGN
+524 LGATAPD
-538 QTGYMAGTSS
+538 GTQI
-548 TNGSVAVEPTPMSYD
+548 APTPFSYD
-563 WINYALSAAATYK
+563 WLNYALTASATYK
-576 LADKFGLTGDF
+576 LNKEFGFTGDF

-593 PRIENFAPATLPN
+593 PKLENFAPATLPN

-621 NNDWLSLTSLF
+621 NNSWLSLTSLF

-645 LQHTVNGVNEILA
+645 LQHKTAAGQTEIMA
-658 APLNYDIKTLGW
+658 APLTYDIQTLGW
-670 TTDVVTTP
+670 TTDVVAHP

-700 SVKFSDGYI
+700 SVEFSDGYV
-709 GQINATGNIVAE
+709 GKINATGNIVAE
-721 IPQVIIEIDPSYMI
+721 IPQVIVEIDPSYMI
-735 TDNLKVW
+735 TKDLKIW

-770 VNWQVN
+770 LNWQVN
-776 KKLTLGC
+776 KQLSLGC
-783 TIVNFLNQTGAKGSI
+783 TVVNFLNQTGAKGSI

-803 VTKEEAGQYANTVMA
+803 VTKDEASKYAGTVMA

-825 TVEFY
+825 TVEFSASLKF